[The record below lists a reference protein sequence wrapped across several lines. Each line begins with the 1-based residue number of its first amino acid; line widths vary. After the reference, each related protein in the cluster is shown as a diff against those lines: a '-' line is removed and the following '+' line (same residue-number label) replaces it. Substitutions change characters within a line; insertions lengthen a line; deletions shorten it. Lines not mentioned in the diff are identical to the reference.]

1 MKTIFAAVGGT
12 RHGMEATLHIHLQ
25 DLSNEFAWRVRPM
38 IIVCPGGAYLG
49 TSDREADPVAMQF
62 LAMGYNAAVLRYSCA
77 PAKYPDALIQL
88 GRAHLYLRR
97 HAKEF
102 KIDPNAIYTI
112 GFSAGG
118 HLVCNYCERWTED
131 FVRQQLEY
139 DIEHSMVREDKHID
153 VEELRPNGMMLG
165 YPVISSGEYAHK
177 GSFEN
182 LIGTKEDFAS
192 EEEYQK
198 MLEEVSLEK
207 HVNKNVPPA
216 FIWGTAEDGS
226 VHPMNSVLLV
236 EALMRENIPVEYHLF
251 RQGGHGLSLGDERT
265 VSTFSENNASENNVD
280 SYSNVKAGKEY
291 VPSISAWVSMA
302 ETWIRG
308 LH

>member
-1 MKTIFAAVGGT
+1 MKTIFAVVGGT
-12 RHGMEATLHIHLQ
+12 RHGMEATLHVHLQ
-25 DLSNEFAWRVRPM
+25 DLSQNFAWRVRPM
-38 IIVCPGGAYLG
+38 VIVCPGGAYAY

-77 PAKYPDALIQL
+77 PARYPDALIQL

-97 HAKEF
+97 HAEEF
-102 KIDPNAIYTI
+102 RIDPNAIYSI

-139 DIEHSMVREDKHID
+139 DLEHSLAKENKHVD

-165 YPVISSGEYAHK
+165 YPVISSGEYAHR
-177 GSFEN
+177 GSFES
-182 LIGTKEDFAS
+182 LLGTAADYES
-192 EEEYQK
+192 EEKYRGL
-198 MLEEVSLEK
+198 LEEVSLEK

-226 VHPMNSVLLV
+226 VHPMNSVFLV

-251 RQGGHGLSLGDERT
+251 RKGGHGLALGDERT
-265 VSTFSENNASENNVD
+265 ISSTPDEQSSGASELG
-280 SYSNVKAGKEY
+280 KIHAAKEY

-308 LH
+308 LQ

>member
-1 MKTIFAAVGGT
+1 MKTIYATVGGT
-12 RHGMEATLHIHLQ
+12 RHGMEASLHIHLQ
-25 DLSNEFAWRVRPM
+25 DLSNNFAWRVRP
-38 IIVCPGGAYLG
+38 IVIVCPGGAYAY

-77 PAKYPDALIQL
+77 PARYPDALIQL

-97 HAKEF
+97 HAEEF
-102 KIDPNAIYTI
+102 MIDPDAIYTI

-131 FVRQQLEY
+131 FIRQQLEY
-139 DIEHSMVREDKHID
+139 DIAHGFAKEDPHVD

-165 YPVISSGEYAHK
+165 YPVITSGEYAHR

-182 LIGTKEDFAS
+182 LLGTVADHES
-192 EEEYQK
+192 EEKYNK
-198 MLEEVSLEK
+198 LLDEVSLEK

-251 RQGGHGLSLGDERT
+251 RKGGHGLSLGDERT
-265 VSTFSENNASENNVD
+265 VSAFGD
-280 SYSNVKAGKEY
+280 SDPSKDELSNLKSGKEY
-291 VPSISAWVSMA
+291 VPSTSAWVSMA
-302 ETWIRG
+302 KTWIRG